1 MSSLLTDDLGPRGLR
16 QVRIASIVAG
26 VVLAGL
32 IALAVVRLG
41 QSGQLEAELYTSL
54 LQVEVFQLLLEGAIT
69 TVRLALTAM
78 VVALPFGLLL
88 ALGRISRTPLVR
100 VPVTGFVE
108 FFRATPV
115 LLLIFL
121 AFFGLRDF
129 GLDLSAF
136 TFVAIALVLYNS
148 TVLCEIFRAGIL
160 SLDRGQ
166 TEASYAVG
174 LTYAQAMSLV
184 VVPQAVRRM
193 LPTLVAQLV
202 TLLKDTSLAYIIGL
216 RPPELLR
223 SGRQIADFL
232 DNRIQALTLVALI
245 FIAINFSLSRVA
257 AWLERRQARRY
268 GAGFEVPKAGEDIVL
283 IESARGV

>member
-1 MSSLLTDDLGPRGLR
+1 MSALLTDDLGPRGR
-16 QVRIASIVAG
+16 RRVRIISIAAA

-32 IALAVVRLG
+32 VALALVRLG
-41 QSGQLEAELYTSL
+41 RSGQLEPELYTTL
-54 LQVEVFQLLLEGAIT
+54 WDRQVFQLLLEGAIT

-78 VVALPFGLLL
+78 IVALPFGLLL
-88 ALGRISRTPLVR
+88 ALGRISRNRLISAPT
-100 VPVTGFVE
+100 TAFVE

-129 GLDLSAF
+129 GLDFSQF

-148 TVLCEIFRAGIL
+148 TVLCEIFRAGIQ

-166 TEASYAVG
+166 SEASYAIG
-174 LTYAQAMSLV
+174 LTYGQTMSLV

-193 LPTLVAQLV
+193 LPALVAQLV

-216 RPPELLR
+216 RPAELLR
-223 SGRQIADFL
+223 TGRQIAEFL
-232 DNRIQALTLVALI
+232 DNRIQTFTLVAII
-245 FIAINFSLSRVA
+245 FIVINFSLSRVA
-257 AWLERRQARRY
+257 AWLERRQAGRY
-268 GAGFEVPKAGEDIVL
+268 GGGVTVPNAGEDLAVN
-283 IESARGV
+283 EPVRAA